1 MNTMTPDALVRLRQ
15 PFPPESVGKLP
26 KSSCRACSQ
35 AQNKRC
41 DRHTWVNNCPE
52 CHGGHS
58 SATVHLDYVGHAAV
72 TDRLLAVDPLWSW
85 EPLALGPDG
94 LPALDRTNN
103 LWIKLTINGVTRIGV
118 GDGKSAK
125 ECIGDAIRNAA
136 MRFGVAL
143 DLWAKDDL
151 VEFQRAASAGTIG
164 PRPTGM
170 DAVRAAV
177 TYQTD
182 AGAAEPPQGNPPGPA
197 SEASD
202 DGVRPVVPA
211 PASPK
216 ITSAQQRKLFGL
228 FKAKGITEDEQL
240 PGIAHVI
247 GRPIES
253 RTAMTPDEFE
263 AVVKQLEAR
272 PDALL
277 QDAHEGGGQE

>member
-41 DRHTWVNNCPE
+41 DRHTWVSNCPE

-177 TYQTD
+177 THQT
-182 AGAAEPPQGNPPGPA
+182 
-197 SEASD
+197 
-202 DGVRPVVPA
+202 
-211 PASPK
+211 
-216 ITSAQQRKLFGL
+216 
-228 FKAKGITEDEQL
+228 KAD
-240 PGIAHVI
+240 P
-247 GRPIES
+247 
-253 RTAMTPDEFE
+253 
-263 AVVKQLEAR
+263 
-272 PDALL
+272 
-277 QDAHEGGGQE
+277 EGGEQE

>member
-15 PFPPESVGKLP
+15 PVPPESVGKLP
-26 KSSCRACSQ
+26 KSSCRACLQ

-41 DRHTWVNNCPE
+41 DRHTWVSNCPE

-94 LPALDRTNN
+94 LPALDRSNN

-177 TYQTD
+177 THQTD
-182 AGAAEPPQGNPPGPA
+182 AGAAEPPQGNPPSPA

-202 DGVRPVVPA
+202 DGVRPAVPA
-211 PASPK
+211 PASTETGEA
-216 ITSAQQRKLFGL
+216 ITPAQS
-228 FKAKGITEDEQL
+228 KALHAAFSKAGVKDRDHRL
-240 PGIAHVI
+240 AYCRNLI
-247 GRPIES
+247 GRNLDSSSDLTRAEAS
-253 RTAMTPDEFE
+253 R
-263 AVVKQLEAR
+263 VI
-272 PDALL
+272 DALRA
-277 QDAHEGGGQE
+277 DAEGGEQE

>member
-41 DRHTWVNNCPE
+41 DRHTWVSNCPE

-94 LPALDRTNN
+94 LPALDRSNN

-177 TYQTD
+177 THQTD
-182 AGAAEPPQGNPPGPA
+182 AVAAEPPQGNPPGPA

-202 DGVRPVVPA
+202 DGVRPAVPA
-211 PASPK
+211 PASHETGEA
-216 ITSAQQRKLFGL
+216 ITPAQSKALHAAFSKAGIKDRDQRLAYCRNL
-228 FKAKGITEDEQL
+228 
-240 PGIAHVI
+240 I
-247 GRPIES
+247 GRNLDSSSDLTKAEAS
-253 RTAMTPDEFE
+253 R
-263 AVVKQLEAR
+263 VI
-272 PDALL
+272 DALRE
-277 QDAHEGGGQE
+277 DAEGGEQE